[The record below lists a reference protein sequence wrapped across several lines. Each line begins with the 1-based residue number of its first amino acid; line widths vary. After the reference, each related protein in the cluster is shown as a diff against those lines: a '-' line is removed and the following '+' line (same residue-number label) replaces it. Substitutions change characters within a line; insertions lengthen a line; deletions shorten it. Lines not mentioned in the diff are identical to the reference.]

1 MGLNAHFFFIFNY
14 FNIGSGYNDTLNH
27 GKISIIWKTYGET
40 HTPYDVTEAPMVKQY
55 VFPYR
60 FRPCAPSKYTILD
73 TIRIED
79 FFFDYIELFWNIGLV
94 LEPGIF
100 SFWR

>member
-1 MGLNAHFFFIFNY
+1 MVITTSK
-14 FNIGSGYNDTLNH
+14 NIG
-27 GKISIIWKTYGET
+27 KIPIVWKTYGET
-40 HTPYDVTEAPMVKQY
+40 HTPYDETEAPMVKQY

-79 FFFDYIELFWNIGLV
+79 FFFDYIEVFGSSEHNSKVFYTYILIV
-94 LEPGIF
+94 LSKE
-100 SFWR
+100 